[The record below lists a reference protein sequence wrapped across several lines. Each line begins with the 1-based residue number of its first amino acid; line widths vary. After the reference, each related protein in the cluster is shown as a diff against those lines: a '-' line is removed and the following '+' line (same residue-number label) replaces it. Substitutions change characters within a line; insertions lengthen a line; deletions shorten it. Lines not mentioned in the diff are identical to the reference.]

1 MNLINRY
8 SHHQGRLEKE
18 EKIMKLRTKYF
29 WTTLPILLLVT
40 GTSIA
45 APNRADPEYGDPNYV
60 TGCGTVIT
68 EPGKYMVVNDLACGP
83 SEGGIRILASDV
95 SLNLG
100 GFALSCDLSGNP
112 YSGVVV
118 GDDMNPE
125 VYGNIRISNG
135 TVTGCGVGVLIWF
148 ADGVRVTKMS
158 LIDNP
163 ESAVT
168 VVEAMNIVVK
178 HNAIEGGAW
187 AINSYESS
195 GNSFDH
201 NTIHYSA
208 YGIDMYGETD
218 SRVMCN
224 TVDQGFYTLSLGP
237 YGSTPSSGNL
247 IRGNRVTN
255 SYLGIGLFGGGT
267 PEDGLIFPQSM
278 DNLVHANIS
287 QGNWLADVVEVLY
300 DVNTYDIFLDPG
312 VSCMNTWKNNQF
324 DWSVGPPGCI
334 GEPVDLD
341 EICAMEEDDD

>member
-1 MNLINRY
+1 
-8 SHHQGRLEKE
+8 
-18 EKIMKLRTKYF
+18 MKWRTKYF
-29 WTTLPILLLVT
+29 WITLPILLLAT
-40 GTSIA
+40 GTVFA
-45 APNRADPEYGDPNYV
+45 APNKAGPHHDGLNYV

-68 EPGKYMVVNDLACGP
+68 EPGKYVVVNDLACGP
-83 SEGGIRILASDV
+83 SEGGIRILSSDV
-95 SLNLG
+95 TLSLG
-100 GFALSCDLSGNP
+100 GFTLSCDLSGIP

-125 VYGNIRISNG
+125 VFSNIRISNG

-187 AINSYESS
+187 AINSYESG

-201 NTIHYSA
+201 NNIRYSA

-218 SRVMCN
+218 SRIMCN
-224 TVDQGFYTLSLGP
+224 AIDQGFYTLSLGP

-255 SYLGIGLFGGGT
+255 SFLGIGLFGGGT
-267 PEDGLIFPQSM
+267 PEDGLILPQSM
-278 DNLVHANIS
+278 NNLVHANIS
-287 QGNWLADVVEVLY
+287 QGNAFADVLEALY
-300 DVNTYDIFLDPG
+300 DVNTYDIFLDPA

-324 DWSVGPPGCI
+324 DRALGPPGCI
-334 GEPVDLD
+334 GEPVNLH
-341 EICAMEEDDD
+341 EVCAKGEDDD